1 MRFFRSSTPSLMPT
15 SLNPADEPLAQKLLG
30 LWALCERGE
39 IDEAELARRKK
50 TLMQVRIT
58 FSLLPMLS
66 ATVRKLLH
74 THLRPFPTRPQTHL
88 AIHDAANDAL
98 VRDHI
103 AAAGAQNRRAS
114 YVDRADDAHRAAAV
128 AAAAA
133 AILRRP
139 GGQLPHKAA
148 AAPASERSDHDD
160 ASASASSASLPLPP
174 GAPPSNRTR
183 AEDPAAQ
190 PQPPSMSVSPSPIA
204 PPPGAEGRPKKHH
217 RMHRALNRTLGKHR
231 ALRRKGT
238 PAASAGPSSAVVA
251 APHQS
256 SSGDDDAATAA
267 RTESMNRA
275 RRKTSNG
282 SLDRAPRRVV
292 ATVGVER
299 APSVAAARAEEWALQ
314 QKALSA
320 EHLSRAAQT
329 AGQDGADTVAA
340 DAQHAQLDAET
351 ERRLDEAEQTAR
363 RTWLRVP
370 LERLP
375 PRLRDEYQAKTSPW
389 ARRRA
394 SIHILSSAMGLRHRL
409 SNAGLPLELHARF
422 LQESGLSSQREL
434 EQVEVGDMVEILNDM
449 DLEVRLGLHGRADL
463 FEIARALTVTASSE
477 GEGEERDEGGSNEL
491 EECASPTEVDVAPT
505 KHLRSDNVH
514 TTPPRQGTTR
524 DAVLTSPGDFEGECT
539 V

>member
-1 MRFFRSSTPSLMPT
+1 
-15 SLNPADEPLAQKLLG
+15 
-30 LWALCERGE
+30 
-39 IDEAELARRKK
+39 
-50 TLMQVRIT
+50 
-58 FSLLPMLS
+58 
-66 ATVRKLLH
+66 
-74 THLRPFPTRPQTHL
+74 
-88 AIHDAANDAL
+88 
-98 VRDHI
+98 
-103 AAAGAQNRRAS
+103 
-114 YVDRADDAHRAAAV
+114 
-128 AAAAA
+128 
-133 AILRRP
+133 
-139 GGQLPHKAA
+139 
-148 AAPASERSDHDD
+148 
-160 ASASASSASLPLPP
+160 
-174 GAPPSNRTR
+174 
-183 AEDPAAQ
+183 
-190 PQPPSMSVSPSPIA
+190 
-204 PPPGAEGRPKKHH
+204 
-217 RMHRALNRTLGKHR
+217 MHRALNRTLGKHR

-340 DAQHAQLDAET
+340 DVQHAQLDAET

-463 FEIARALTVTASSE
+463 FEIARALTVTAASRARVRRETKAVRMSLKNARVQRRWILHQQSIFAATIYTRRHLDTPRVMPSSQVQAILKVSVLCE
-477 GEGEERDEGGSNEL
+477 TRIV
-491 EECASPTEVDVAPT
+491 CI
-505 KHLRSDNVH
+505 
-514 TTPPRQGTTR
+514 PPPPGL
-524 DAVLTSPGDFEGECT
+524 VLTTLSRERSCPFFLNCYCIA
-539 V
+539 